1 MYVSGGGHWQFA
13 VSGARLQLNGSNQH
27 QLHCQAWQ
35 GARWAPQLLLS
46 TQPGPRP
53 QWAENEG
60 QPPLLSLLVIFL
72 LLFVYV
78 CVFKRVYSVTTQQ
91 LVCRCVRARD
101 TYLFLCVCVHFYVC
115 LCVCVCARVS
125 CVQMCIPDHH
135 TENALKNNFEII
147 IIIIIL

>member
-1 MYVSGGGHWQFA
+1 MTQMLKVRKAVGVQESSRTGSGVCMFPVVATGNLRCL
-13 VSGARLQLNGSNQH
+13 VPDCRLNGSNQH

-78 CVFKRVYSVTTQQ
+78 CVCVLVQRDNSTASV
-91 LVCRCVRARD
+91 
-101 TYLFLCVCVHFYVC
+101 
-115 LCVCVCARVS
+115 
-125 CVQMCIPDHH
+125 
-135 TENALKNNFEII
+135 
-147 IIIIIL
+147 